1 MAKQSME
8 DLSDLMIKKR
18 KKKFSDK
25 EDQVLVKEILA
36 HVEQLYGPN
45 ASNSVRKTVI
55 WQNIVTKINKEG
67 GTNRTLIDCKK
78 RWSDYKRKIRRV
90 LMEKAPVVNM
100 EKILNSTQLK
110 VAKFFRLDQ
119 ENNSDTR
126 KSANVMPDNEGK
138 SLTAYILS
146 YLPGVPIP
154 NPTPIPNRTPNP
166 TLPLTLP

>member
-25 EDQVLVKEILA
+25 EDQVLVKEILS

-45 ASNSVRKTVI
+45 ASNSLRKTVI

-67 GTNRTLIDCKK
+67 GTNRTLMDCKK

-90 LMEKAPVVNM
+90 LTEKAPDVNM
-100 EKILNSTQLK
+100 EKILNSTQLR
-110 VAKFFRLDQ
+110 VAKFFRMDQ
-119 ENNSDTR
+119 ENESDTR
-126 KSANVMPDNEGK
+126 KSGNVIPDNEGK
-138 SLTAYILS
+138 SLTAYVLS
-146 YLPGVPIP
+146 YLLPYPYH
-154 NPTPIPNRTPNP
+154 NPTPNP
-166 TLPLTLP
+166 TLPYPYL